1 MVRNVDL
8 IAAAPRG
15 ASVRETA
22 VRAPTD
28 RARPLPWQLGIGFAV
43 VTMLVYHFSIPGD
56 TAFDHY
62 WRLAEAFLQGR
73 TYLTNPPLHIEVTRI
88 GDRAYVM
95 PPPLPALLLVPF
107 AALGIPGVQGLLLGA
122 VAGGLVAMV
131 ALFIAARM
139 TERRVDQCWLA
150 TLFAFGT
157 ILWHLAAGGSVWYV
171 AHVIA
176 ALALSIALLETLGQ
190 QRPAVIGAA
199 IAAAFWARLPAV
211 LTFPF
216 FLIMTLDRWAP
227 DGLRQ
232 WRTIRLGYLNALAAP
247 IAAVMLV
254 NFGYN
259 WLRFGTI
266 ADVAYR
272 LTNNIPNEWWFERGL
287 FHLSY
292 IPRHVT
298 PMLLTLPKIRPE
310 FPYVFWSMSGL
321 AIWITTPAFLFALA
335 APLGRRTLAAWAGIL
350 PTLLALMTFGN
361 TGMVQFGYRFAVD
374 FYPLLYY
381 LMIRGMGSPLR
392 PIHKVTIVL
401 AVVLNLWGV
410 VWERMG
416 WRVM

>member
-1 MVRNVDL
+1 MDL
-8 IAAAPRG
+8 IAVAPRG
-15 ASVRETA
+15 ASVRQA
-22 VRAPTD
+22 VVDRPTD
-28 RARPLPWQLGIGFAV
+28 RSRPLPWQLGIALAI
-43 VTMLVYHFSIPGD
+43 VTLLVYHYSIPGD

-62 WRLAEAFLQGR
+62 SRLADAFLQGR
-73 TYLTNPPLHIEVTRI
+73 TYLIDPPRHIEVTRI

-95 PPPLPALLLVPF
+95 PPPLPALLMVPF
-107 AALGIPGVQGLLLGA
+107 AAVGLRGVQALVLGA
-122 VAGGLVAMV
+122 VAGGLLAMV

-150 TLFAFGT
+150 ALFSFGT
-157 ILWHLAAGGSVWYV
+157 IVWHLSAAGSVWYV
-171 AHVIA
+171 AHVLA
-176 ALALSIALLETLGQ
+176 ALALGIALLETLGQ
-190 QRPAVIGAA
+190 KRPVVIGAA
-199 IAAAFWARLPAV
+199 VAAAFWTRLPTV
-211 LTFPF
+211 LTLPF

-247 IAAVMLV
+247 IAAVVLL

-272 LTNNIPNEWWFERGL
+272 LTNNLRNEWWFNRGL
-287 FHLSY
+287 FHISY
-292 IPRHVT
+292 IPRHFA
-298 PMLLTLPKIRPE
+298 PMLLALPKIRPE

-335 APLGRRTLAAWAGIL
+335 APPLSRGTWAAWAGIV

-361 TGMVQFGYRFAVD
+361 TGVVQFGYRFAVD

-381 LMIRGMGSPLR
+381 LTIRGMGSPLR
-392 PIHKVTIVL
+392 LVHKMVIVL
-401 AVVLNLWGV
+401 AVVVNLWGV
-410 VWERMG
+410 LWERMG
-416 WRVM
+416 WRVI